1 MISVFRADLLS
12 PVADESLGPAP
23 LPPCGHPQ
31 CARAARSATLLSYT
45 WLPAAAAAVPAPA
58 VHSTAACRGQC
69 AACRSLAQPPPS
81 YTKLFLDE
89 QPPEYEDSLVIKTE
103 AGPGEAAAGDDVVI
117 CVEAEDGASE
127 DVTNLAEE
135 VETIKDSIEYV
146 NEVNNEDEETPLTD
160 RR

>member
-1 MISVFRADLLS
+1 MPSDDQSVCTIFSVFRADLS

-81 YTKLFLDE
+81 YTKLFLED
-89 QPPEYEDSLVIKTE
+89 QPPAYHDEIVLKDTENTCIQITSEDS
-103 AGPGEAAAGDDVVI
+103 
-117 CVEAEDGASE
+117 
-127 DVTNLAEE
+127 
-135 VETIKDSIEYV
+135 DS
-146 NEVNNEDEETPLTD
+146 NESNENNENNDTVINIQEIVEESSANNRNED
-160 RR
+160 SA